1 MNHGLL
7 LGYKIAMLYTL
18 TEAIFLKFWHEGI
31 IFYFKLNS
39 GNTKNVQSIIWYY
52 S

>member
-7 LGYKIAMLYTL
+7 LGYKIAMFYTL

-31 IFYFKLNS
+31 IFLVETKLRE
-39 GNTKNVQSIIWYY
+39 Y
-52 S
+52 